1 MSFSFLCGKL
11 VGHKSRFGAI
21 AIRYIFKC
29 NIQCIGRERIN
40 IIALHRFIYVDR
52 KLANDKF
59 AIFLFRLIIFYM
71 LHARDRPVI
80 VGITIGL
87 KLRALAL
94 CQAVNFWECLD
105 GSRK

>member
-1 MSFSFLCGKL
+1 MSFSFLCRKL
-11 VGHKSRFGAI
+11 IGHKSRIGAI
-21 AIRYIFKC
+21 VIRYIFKC
-29 NIQCIGRERIN
+29 NIQCIGRERIDK
-40 IIALHRFIYVDR
+40 IALHCFIYIDR
-52 KLANDKF
+52 KLANDNF
-59 AIFLFRLIIFYM
+59 AFFLYRLIIFYM

-80 VGITIGL
+80 VGIAIGL